1 MHFPIRDTTS
11 IKNII
16 TWKLLLKHKF
26 YYGRSLFLMICAKF
40 DRRSVFY
47 SCNYAFSNHNHF
59 FFLKTLIKWKH
70 LPIYLLFIII
80 KIDVCV
86 YVSVFLCVC
95 VLFYV
100 CYCPPNPGWC
110 NSRFVWKKPTSE
122 AGANIIIKTD
132 FFVCVCMMFSEEKGC
147 SQRYTI
153 WKEDTCISEIM
164 HIEASFGFFD

>member
-1 MHFPIRDTTS
+1 MEEAFFWWFVLNSIVEVCFIRVIMHFRTT
-11 IKNII
+11 I
-16 TWKLLLKHKF
+16 T
-26 YYGRSLFLMICAKF
+26 
-40 DRRSVFY
+40 
-47 SCNYAFSNHNHF
+47 F

-110 NSRFVWKKPTSE
+110 NSRFVWKKQTSE